1 MRIAFL
7 GLGRMGRELV
17 RHLLAGDTFEVTV
30 WNRTAAVAEPL
41 RAEGAAV
48 AASPAEAVAGAE
60 VVVTCLFGP
69 EAVRQ
74 VVIESGAGAGLAAG
88 SLWID
93 ISTVGPAAAGRFAVW
108 AQAHAIRYVH
118 APVLGSLGPA
128 RAGDLGVLI
137 GGTDPVA
144 RAAARRIV
152 AVWADP
158 ARIIEYDS
166 AGAAATG
173 KLVVNY
179 GLAVGVQ
186 ALAEALRL
194 GQAGGLS
201 QADTIA
207 LLKLPKTPLSVI
219 AGMKADL
226 IAGSAYADTQF
237 STNLLAKD
245 VDLMLT
251 VAAGQALPALT
262 AAFASL
268 EHARR
273 AGHGED
279 DFAAMAGGEPSPTSV

>member
-17 RHLLAGDTFEVTV
+17 HHLLAAGTFDVTV
-30 WNRTAAVAEPL
+30 WNRTMASAEPFG
-41 RAEGAAV
+41 AEGAAV
-48 AASPAEAVAGAE
+48 VTNPAQAVIGAE
-60 VVVTCLFGP
+60 IVITCLFGP

-74 VVIESGAGAGLAAG
+74 VVIEPDLELPHNC
-88 SLWID
+88 LWID
-93 ISTVGPAAAGRFAVW
+93 ISTVGPVAATEFADW
-108 AQAHAIRYVH
+108 AEARGLRYIH

-128 RAGDLGVLI
+128 KARDLGVLI
-137 GGTDPVA
+137 GGTDPAA
-144 RAAARRIV
+144 RAAARQIV
-152 AVWADP
+152 ALWADP
-158 ARIIEYDS
+158 DRVVEYDS
-166 AGAAATG
+166 AAAAATG

-179 GLAVGVQ
+179 GLAVGGQ

-194 GQAGGLS
+194 GAAGGLS
-201 QADTIA
+201 QAETIA

-219 AGMKADL
+219 AGMKADV
-226 IAGSAYADTQF
+226 IARADYSATQF

-251 VAAGQALPALT
+251 VASGQALPALT

-279 DFAAMAGGEPSPTSV
+279 DFAAMAG